1 MGLSSF
7 SPIFL
12 LNQDVHMNTYLLY
25 ISMLVGFLCLSSVSM
40 AQVPDSTEV
49 EDDWW
54 DDDEDFS
61 MYEDLDFEDQAA
73 KRFASAKILDISPQR
88 FISFHW
94 DAQMRYRAQFSPI
107 GEFQDEG
114 TRPVAEEGIANYTG
128 GMRLIANIPVISKNS
143 VIWQMGANFWDT
155 RYSFSDINQSENS
168 AGLINILNEDGI
180 RTSGINT
187 TVFKPLN
194 DESFLLF
201 QGSADLSG
209 NYSFAHFQSL
219 RYLRYSAAVLWGK
232 RPSDR
237 KQWAVGIAR
246 TYRVGELNYLP
257 IIMYNYTAPS
267 RKWGIEMLL
276 PARAHYRRTFNSR
289 NLLLAGYELEGQSYR
304 IRQLSTDDKSFEIRR
319 GELRFRL
326 EYMRQLS
333 GFIWWSVQG
342 GLRYNYIN
350 HADFITNN
358 GNDFFRGFFG
368 DQPYAMLSTLGH
380 PLYFNIGIH
389 LLSP

>member
-1 MGLSSF
+1 
-7 SPIFL
+7 
-12 LNQDVHMNTYLLY
+12 MNKTLPF
-25 ISMLVGFLCLSSVSM
+25 ILCFFCFALGPHVVWS
-40 AQVPDSTEV
+40 QVPDSTDVIE
-49 EDDWW
+49 EDDW
-54 DDDEDFS
+54 DDDDFS
-61 MYEDLDFEDQAA
+61 MYEDFDFADQAA

-94 DAQMRYRAQFSPI
+94 DAQMRYRTQFSEI

-114 TRPVAEEGIANYTG
+114 TRPVAEEASANYTG
-128 GMRLIANIPVISKNS
+128 GFRVIANIPVISTNS

-155 RYSFSDINQSENS
+155 RYSFSDINESANS
-168 AGLINILNEDGI
+168 SGLINILNEDGI
-180 RTSGINT
+180 RTTGLNT

-194 DESFLLF
+194 EESFLLF

-209 NYSFAHFQSL
+209 NYNFANFQSL
-219 RYLRYSAAVLWGK
+219 KYLRYSAALLWGK
-232 RPSDR
+232 RTSDR
-237 KQWAVGIAR
+237 KQWAVGVAR

-257 IIMYNYTAPS
+257 IVMFNYTAPS

-276 PARAHYRRTFNSR
+276 PARAHYRRTFSTR
-289 NLLLAGYELEGQSYR
+289 SLLLAGYELEGQSYR
-304 IRQLSTDDKSFEIRR
+304 IRQLSTDNNSFEIRR

-326 EYMRQLS
+326 EYMQQLS

-350 HADFITNN
+350 HADFVTNN
-358 GNDFFRGFFG
+358 GRDFFRGFFG